1 MSNPSKAKGTHGEN
15 EVVALL
21 HSVGL
26 EDAHRTEA
34 GKESWDIRGVGDW
47 VIEVKYRKRWDLFKW
62 IRVIRHVADN
72 EPPKTKPI
80 GAFGTTEQIST
91 SPWAIFAIHGDRRTI
106 DGAEVGAVMIVDAD
120 FGAEL
125 MKHWIEWK

>member
-1 MSNPSKAKGTHGEN
+1 MSNPSKAKGTKAEN
-15 EVVALL
+15 EIVALL
-21 HSVGL
+21 HAVGL

-62 IRVIRHVADN
+62 IRAIRHVAG
-72 EPPKTKPI
+72 EH
-80 GAFGTTEQIST
+80 
-91 SPWAIFAIHGDRRTI
+91 PWAIFAIHGDRRTA